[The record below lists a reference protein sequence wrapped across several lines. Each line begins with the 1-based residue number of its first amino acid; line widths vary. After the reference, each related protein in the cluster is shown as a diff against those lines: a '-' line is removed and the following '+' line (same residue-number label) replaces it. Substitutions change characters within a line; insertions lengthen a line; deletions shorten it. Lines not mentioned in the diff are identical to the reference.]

1 MKRRGVAIALG
12 ASMLTAFVPGHVA
25 AQTTQGVR
33 AAQRFDIPAG
43 SLAAALQAWSKVTKL
58 QIVYRM
64 DDVGRKRT
72 NGIHGDYA
80 PLLALQGL
88 LIDTGLKIV
97 TTEDGAVAIR
107 PLAGDEVDTSATPD
121 ILVTGRVNWSLN
133 TGIER
138 TQDDSQPFIVLG
150 RKEIERSGAPN
161 LEAFLRNQLNV
172 NTSPT
177 VGDQAIGGNTAAD
190 PRRPIGVSAIN
201 LRGIGLRDT
210 LILVDGRRQPGINL
224 GNGDIS
230 QPSITGIPI
239 AAVERIEVLASSAS
253 GIYGSGASGGVINI
267 VLRRDFKGAELS
279 ANYDNT
285 SDFKQGRGSID
296 LTGGLPLEGGRTRLT
311 FTGNWTRQLAL
322 RYGDRDNLRR
332 RGLNDILA
340 NDPGSFY
347 GGFTN
352 PPQGSLV
359 NFKTQDG
366 TPLQL
371 KPEYGGQTLSSS
383 LGTIPKGYAGITNA
397 GLAPLLSSLGTF
409 NLDQANTAAGTG
421 ARAPLLYPVNQ
432 YSGSIAARRTF
443 NNWLTAYAEIGMSHS
458 SATNTFSNTLNSVFL
473 NASAIGNPFTQ
484 DLAIAF
490 PANPAY
496 DAPIKQVS
504 STLRTLGGAII
515 RLPADWQAVA
525 EVAYSKSN
533 YSVANSPPSI
543 SVFASGD
550 LQSGV
555 LNALVDTSTYPLPFT
570 YDKTP
575 YYQRQQDGKS
585 SNVAPSLR
593 LAGPLPFSLP
603 GGKPQLT
610 VNAEIN
616 TQRLD
621 SRLLTLLTDD
631 GAVTTFTPTAHQTT
645 KSVYGEIVFPIL
657 GDQHQLPLIRL
668 LELRLSARH
677 ESYKGDGTDTSDPV
691 SCREPLV
698 AGQYDYFGNCP
709 PAGTVI
715 PRSTTTNA
723 HTDPSISLL
732 WSPINGVTLRGSYTT
747 GYLPPQLSQLVKLP
761 RPQITLQM
769 RDPQRGNELIGMQMF
784 GLGVISGFS
793 GGNPDVRP
801 ESSKTWTA
809 GLILKPH
816 FIDGLR
822 FSVDWTRIHKR
833 DMYFDPVLLLA
844 SFFGGTQSQFNQFIA
859 SNPDRVTRGPAS
871 GGFAVGPITA
881 LDVSLINLKSLV
893 TSAYD
898 FTLNYDTNLFG
909 GQLSAVGRAT
919 YVDQLVIQPFAD
931 APAQNYAGV
940 VTAGFAAGAGAS
952 GSLRFRGSGSL
963 QWTKNELSL
972 GWQTRYLSSYYLT
985 LDRSFVAAQGSAKV
999 ASQMYH
1005 DMNIS
1010 YRLPQKMTVRF
1021 GINNIF
1027 NKMPPLDVSQFPLY
1041 YSAYGDPRLRN
1052 FYLGVSK
1059 SF

>member
-1 MKRRGVAIALG
+1 MKKRGVAIALG
-12 ASMLTAFVPGHVA
+12 ASMLTAFAPGHVA
-25 AQTTQGVR
+25 AQTMQGAR
-33 AAQRFDIPAG
+33 ATQRFDIPAG

-72 NGIHGDYA
+72 NGIQGDYA

-107 PLAGDEVDTSATPD
+107 PLAGEEVDTSATPD
-121 ILVTGRVNWSLN
+121 ILVTGKVNWSLN

-161 LEAFLRNQLNV
+161 LETFLRNQLNV
-172 NTSPT
+172 NTSPI
-177 VGDQAIGGNTAAD
+177 VGDQAAAGD
-190 PRRPIGVSAIN
+190 TEFIRRRPVGVSAIN

-224 GNGDIS
+224 GNGDIT

-311 FTGNWTRQLAL
+311 FTGNWTKQLAL

-383 LGTIPKGYAGITNA
+383 LGTIPKGYQGITKA

-432 YSGSIAARRTF
+432 YSGSVAVRRTF
-443 NNWLTAYAEIGMSHS
+443 NSWLTGYAEIGMSHS
-458 SATNTFSNTLNSVFL
+458 SATNTYSNTLNSVFL
-473 NASAIGNPFTQ
+473 FASAPGNPFTQ

-496 DAPIKQVS
+496 DARIKQVS

-533 YSVANSPPSI
+533 YSVANSPSSI
-543 SVFASGD
+543 SAFASND

-621 SRLLTLLTDD
+621 SRLLTVLTDD

-645 KSVYGEIVFPIL
+645 KSVYGEVVFPIL
-657 GDQHQLPLIRL
+657 GDKHQLPLIRL

-732 WSPINGVTLRGSYTT
+732 WSPIDGVMLRGSYTT
-747 GYLPPQLSQLVKLP
+747 GYLPPQLSQLVKVP
-761 RPQITLQM
+761 RPQIFLQQ
-769 RDPQRGNELIGMQMF
+769 RDPQRGNELIGTQVF

-801 ESSKTWTA
+801 ESSKTWTG

-909 GQLSAVGRAT
+909 GQLSAIGRAT

-931 APAQNYAGV
+931 SPAQNYAGV
-940 VTAGFAAGAGAS
+940 VTAGFAAGTGAS

-963 QWTKNELSL
+963 QWTKDELSL
-972 GWQTRYLSSYYLT
+972 GWQTRYLSGYYLT
-985 LDRSFVAAQGSAKV
+985 LDRSFVASQGSAKV

-1010 YRLPQKMTVRF
+1010 YRLPQRMTVRF

-1041 YSAYGDPRLRN
+1041 YSPYGDPRLRN